1 MPRAA
6 PTQVIEHRLSLQ
18 DAERK
23 AIMEPVGQIL
33 TDVQSLTK
41 AAHQTKQVA
50 TYGALALGAGA
61 VYGAVVVFPKV
72 WTQTTQLIA
81 GLIPSGLVGDVQ
93 EFLDDPVKNSAKG
106 WNQTITRWLTGFRP

>member
-1 MPRAA
+1 
-6 PTQVIEHRLSLQ
+6 
-18 DAERK
+18 
-23 AIMEPVGQIL
+23 MEPVGQIL